1 MKTVGII
8 SMIAGILA
16 TLSSTFF
23 TAVNME
29 ESAFLLITFW
39 LLLSGFEITLA
50 WILLFSKTRRFQR
63 SHMLIIAC
71 LLILTMI
78 WITFVIF
85 EPNSR
90 SILAWSL
97 NTITYSVPFF
107 AGLYIYWREGEF

>member
-1 MKTVGII
+1 MKSVGII

-16 TLSSTFF
+16 ALSSTFF

-29 ESAFLLITFW
+29 GSAFLLITFW
-39 LLLSGFEITLA
+39 LLLSGFEIILA
-50 WILLFSKTRRFQR
+50 WILLFSKSGRFHR

-71 LLILTMI
+71 LLFLTII

-85 EPNSR
+85 EPNSS

-97 NTITYSVPFF
+97 NTLAYSVPFF
-107 AGLYIYWREGEF
+107 AGLYIYWREGEL